1 MRPKIEAQ
9 YACMRACYVR
19 VHVGVRMGLGPCPL
33 WLPFGLVLLASLLNI
48 YTLTVLFKWQSS
60 RMHVCDGC
68 GSFSG
73 LIHGRKSLPYM
84 YMYSYALP
92 CTSGLIPRERT
103 RTELLVAPTVLRAF
117 GTINID
123 LTFPE
128 RYTEVLDVH
137 IVFWGAESLRGFR

>member
-1 MRPKIEAQ
+1 MHACVLCACARGCANGPGTVSALVAFWLGVACLAIE
-9 YACMRACYVR
+9 
-19 VHVGVRMGLGPCPL
+19 
-33 WLPFGLVLLASLLNI
+33 

-137 IVFWGAESLRGFR
+137 LVFWGAESLRDFR

>member
-1 MRPKIEAQ
+1 
-9 YACMRACYVR
+9 
-19 VHVGVRMGLGPCPL
+19 
-33 WLPFGLVLLASLLNI
+33 
-48 YTLTVLFKWQSS
+48 
-60 RMHVCDGC
+60 MHVCDGC

-84 YMYSYALP
+84 YMYALP